1 VGQIRP
7 ERQTLLFSATMPRKV
22 EHLIRD
28 VLSDPIRMT
37 VGEVR
42 SLALYLSP
50 LPWRLVPYCPRGVR
64 FFARCHRAHVTCHL
78 ACHSPYQPLS
88 VFGPR
93 VAFFPAAA
101 TKGNVFDFFVSS
113 GR

>member
-1 VGQIRP
+1 MGQIRP

-42 SLALYLSP
+42 PLSPSLAAAR
-50 LPWRLVPYCPRGVR
+50 RLAPYFPKGVW
-64 FFARCHRAHVTCHL
+64 FFARCQHAYDTYTL
-78 ACHSPYQPLS
+78 ACNSPCLNPHP
-88 VFGPR
+88 PR
-93 VAFFPAAA
+93 SAGGIF
-101 TKGNVFDFFVSS
+101 
-113 GR
+113 